1 MSTPA
6 NASASRGLFA
16 IVAWRNLWR
25 NPRRTWL
32 TAGGIAFATAL
43 VVFSTSI
50 QVGSYDGMIDM
61 ATRLV
66 SGHIQVQHP
75 EFQDDPR
82 MRYSLPEGVELTERL
97 ARLPGVAGAAPR
109 AEAFALL
116 STEERSFGGLVL
128 GVDPDRERQVSDL
141 PNTIVQ
147 GEYLPGPDDAF
158 IGAALARNL
167 DISVNDE
174 ILVLGTGKE
183 GSVGAL
189 ALTVGGIFETGHD
202 NTDRSLIL
210 VRLPTLQEGFD
221 LGGDV
226 HRVLVAADS
235 IGDIDDVARRIELAL
250 GAGYRTLKWNA
261 LMPEIEQSI
270 QIDWVGGQLMYWL
283 LLILVAFAIVN
294 TFMMTVFER
303 TREFGMLLAIGM
315 RPASIMGML
324 QVEAIAMWAIGAG
337 IGLAIALSLIA
348 WLNQTGIALGDIS
361 SGMEEISAQYFIPE
375 RMYPGFALQ
384 SIAMSP
390 AVLGVATLAAAFGTS
405 LRLRKIRPVDAL
417 RVED

>member
-1 MSTPA
+1 MSAPR
-6 NASASRGLFA
+6 NASRALFA
-16 IVAWRNLWR
+16 VVAWRNLWR

-43 VVFSTSI
+43 VVFSSSI
-50 QVGSYDGMIDM
+50 QVGSYDAIIDM

-75 EFQDDPR
+75 EFHDDPR
-82 MRYSLPEGVELTERL
+82 MRYSLPEGVELADRL

-116 STEERSFGGLVL
+116 STEERSFAGLVL
-128 GVDPDRERQVSDL
+128 GVDPAKERQVSDL

-147 GEYLPGPDDAF
+147 GEYLSGPDDAF

-167 DISVNDE
+167 DISLADE
-174 ILVLGTGKE
+174 LLVLGTGKE

-189 ALTVGGIFETGHD
+189 AVRVGGIFETGHND
-202 NTDRSLIL
+202 TDRSLIL
-210 VRLPTLQEGFD
+210 VRLRTLQEGFD

-226 HRVLVAADS
+226 HRVLLAAES
-235 IGDIDDVARRIELAL
+235 INDIDAVARRIELAL
-250 GAGYRTLKWNA
+250 GTDYRTLKWNT
-261 LMPEIEQSI
+261 LMPEVEQGI
-270 QIDWVGGQLMYWL
+270 QIDWVSGQLMYWL

-315 RPASIMGML
+315 RPASVMGML
-324 QVEAIAMWAIGAG
+324 QVEALAMWAIGAC
-337 IGLAIALSLIA
+337 IGLAVALSLIA
-348 WLNQTGIALGDIS
+348 WLNQTGISLDAFSED
-361 SGMEEISAQYFIPE
+361 MEEISANYFMPE
-375 RMYPGFALQ
+375 RMYPGFTLV